1 VRAALQGGASRTVT
15 TLLDLHKKSA
25 AEIGRAIAEG
35 LDPVEVA
42 DVYLE
47 RIAGRA
53 DQPVFITVTAGR
65 ARQEALASRERHRQ
79 GQTLG
84 PLDGVPIAWKD
95 LIDVEGAPTTA
106 GSALRRDDPPAE
118 KDAPIV
124 ANASAAGMVTLGK
137 VNLTEFAY
145 SGIGLNPHF
154 GSPSIPHD
162 LNTPRAPGGSSSG
175 SGTAVSWGLAPCA
188 IGSDTGG
195 SVRVPA
201 AFNGITGYKSSEG
214 RISKDGVVPLSITLD
229 TIGPLARS
237 VEDCILLDAVMRG
250 VQPTMPG
257 HPALADIR
265 FVVPEN
271 VMLDE
276 LDRGVAEN
284 FLASIE
290 TLGRSGVTI
299 EHRRLPLLNDVV
311 DMTKRH
317 GTLIA
322 AEAYAYYQDMLES
335 VEAKHVDPRVVAR
348 MMMGKSMTMEDIQA
362 IRDGREQLAAELKS
376 NIGDAF
382 LVMPTVPH
390 ASPAIAP
397 LEADNERFHK
407 VNLKTLRNTSIGNI
421 LGTPGVA
428 MPNGRDANG
437 LPTSLL
443 ISATA
448 GDDDRLL
455 AAALT
460 IELVIGKRRG

>member
-1 VRAALQGGASRTVT
+1 MTK
-15 TLLDLHKKSA
+15 LLDLHKQSA
-25 AEIGRAIAEG
+25 TEVGRAIKEG

-47 RIAGRA
+47 RIAGLV

-65 ARQEALASRERHRQ
+65 ARQEALASRERHRN
-79 GQTLG
+79 GETLG

-106 GSALRRDDPPAE
+106 GSALRRNNQPAE
-118 KDAPIV
+118 RDAPIV
-124 ANASAAGMVTLGK
+124 AHATAAGMVTLGK

-145 SGIGLNPHF
+145 SGLGLNPHF
-154 GSPSIPHD
+154 GTPSLPHD
-162 LNTPRAPGGSSSG
+162 LKTARAPGGSSSG
-175 SGTAVSWGLAPCA
+175 SGAAVSWGLAPCA

-195 SVRVPA
+195 SVRIPA
-201 AFNGITGYKSSEG
+201 AFNGVTGYKSSEG
-214 RISKDGVVPLSITLD
+214 RISKDGVVPLSVTLD

-237 VEDCILLDAVMRG
+237 VSDCILLDAVMRG
-250 VQPTMPG
+250 VQPQMPN
-257 HPALADIR
+257 HPALADIHI
-265 FVVPEN
+265 VVPEN

-284 FLASIE
+284 FLASVE
-290 TLGRSGVTI
+290 MLARAGVVI
-299 EHRRLPLLNDVV
+299 EHRRLPLLDNVV
-311 DMTKRH
+311 EMTKRH

-322 AEAYAYYQDMLES
+322 AEAYAHYQEMLES
-335 VEAKHVDPRVVAR
+335 EQVKHVDRRVVAR
-348 MMMGKSMTMEDIQA
+348 MMMGRSMTGEIIQA
-362 IRDGREQLAAELKS
+362 IQDGRRQLAAELKS

-382 LVMPTVPH
+382 LIMPTVPH
-390 ASPAIAP
+390 TSPAIAP
-397 LEADNERFHK
+397 LEADDERFHR

-421 LGTPGVA
+421 LGMPGVA
-428 MPNGRDANG
+428 MPNGVDANG

-443 ISATA
+443 ISSTA

-460 IELVIGKRRG
+460 IELVIKKRLRA